1 MPKKLPKDRQTNA
14 DKVNRGRELSRSND
28 VTKNMNVGLL
38 DIDSAIFY
46 YFENV
51 IKPRIMEAGEQVK
64 VPVIYA
70 NPERWAAIQRQGYI
84 RDRKRKI
91 MAPAIAFRR
100 TSMQKDESIPVDKL
114 DPQSPKLFQTFQSRY
129 SAENR
134 YDKLSALKG
143 IMPKKEMYA
152 VSVPDY
158 VTLSYD
164 FTIWTSFTDQMNQV
178 IERVNWAEGS
188 YWGEPGKFR
197 FRTSIDSFDDA
208 SEYEGNRRN
217 IKTNFSVTI
226 RGYLL
231 PESFNPINTEKFI
244 TPKQV
249 VIENESEL
257 NVLPIV
263 DIDSDGAKSIRV
275 ISTVNSGPTTRI
287 SGQFNTI
294 KLTAGR
300 NLEFTSGNDFIEYN
314 GATEVT
320 DTLKIKDDVV
330 FNTVTASAIEV
341 GDNITINEFNVSGS
355 MVVSGSM
362 TVNGPTIFRQ
372 LDSGSAGLIVSGT
385 MKIAD
390 AAIGE
395 ATKRAKLEIAGLGA
409 LGNISET
416 NILDLGGDAFG

>member
-1 MPKKLPKDRQTNA
+1 
-14 DKVNRGRELSRSND
+14 
-28 VTKNMNVGLL
+28 
-38 DIDSAIFY
+38 
-46 YFENV
+46 
-51 IKPRIMEAGEQVK
+51 MEAGEQVK

-231 PESFNPINTEKFI
+231 PESFNPINTEKF
-244 TPKQV
+244 
-249 VIENESEL
+249 
-257 NVLPIV
+257 
-263 DIDSDGAKSIRV
+263 
-275 ISTVNSGPTTRI
+275 
-287 SGQFNTI
+287 F
-294 KLTAGR
+294 
-300 NLEFTSGNDFIEYN
+300 F
-314 GATEVT
+314 
-320 DTLKIKDDVV
+320 
-330 FNTVTASAIEV
+330 
-341 GDNITINEFNVSGS
+341 
-355 MVVSGSM
+355 
-362 TVNGPTIFRQ
+362 
-372 LDSGSAGLIVSGT
+372 GL
-385 MKIAD
+385 
-390 AAIGE
+390 
-395 ATKRAKLEIAGLGA
+395 L
-409 LGNISET
+409 
-416 NILDLGGDAFG
+416 